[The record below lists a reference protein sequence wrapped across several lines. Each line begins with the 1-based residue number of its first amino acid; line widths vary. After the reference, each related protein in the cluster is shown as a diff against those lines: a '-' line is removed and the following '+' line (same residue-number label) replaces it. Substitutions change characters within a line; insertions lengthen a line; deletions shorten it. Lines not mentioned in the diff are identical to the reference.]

1 MKPNLPRRPALALLL
16 AALLSL
22 SLLAGCQAEKKSS
35 ALENPSV
42 PLHFSSYTQE
52 NEEGLPEAAT
62 VWNGVWDV
70 STGSLTL
77 SPDPVLTIQD
87 MQNPDSIFYYWD
99 GDRQYVVKDP
109 SFFLPQQSD
118 FTLRTADPLP
128 EGSHRI
134 YGPGYQADYTQDGQ
148 WTVTPE
154 GKDPVA
160 FPALSP
166 VSTPDASVA
175 PEELEL
181 LGHTLQNGQLELV
194 YFYQDPSFSFAETSK
209 DSKKN
214 LLIHVVLNLDSKKV
228 QQEEAVPI
236 PDIYGGNIIGN
247 IMDSDS
253 FPIVQNKLY
262 FNFRQTVAYYDLAT
276 HKFTT
281 LDNLPDQVDKLLAPA
296 ERITYEE
303 TAYSPAIIGSTQ
315 EIVFFNTEYQ
325 EPDNSASHDLVVAIY
340 GDQVL
345 GFLDHRTGENT
356 SSILCYDSSLKE
368 TARIDKDISPGFPAL
383 FSRPR

>member
-1 MKPNLPRRPALALLL
+1 MKSNLPRRPSLALLL

-87 MQNPDSIFYYWD
+87 MQNPDNIFYYWD

-128 EGSHRI
+128 EGAHRI

-148 WTVTPE
+148 WTVTLE
-154 GKDPVA
+154 GKDPLA

-166 VSTPDASVA
+166 VSAPDASVA

-194 YFYQDPSFSFAETSK
+194 YFYQDPSFSFSK
-209 DSKKN
+209 EIGDSDNDKN
-214 LLIHVVLNLDSKKV
+214 LLIHVILKLDTKEV
-228 QQEEAVPI
+228 QQEEAVQI
-236 PDIYGGNIIGN
+236 PGIYSGNIIGN
-247 IMDSDS
+247 IIDGSS

-262 FNFRQTVAYYDLAT
+262 FHFR
-276 HKFTT
+276 
-281 LDNLPDQVDKLLAPA
+281 
-296 ERITYEE
+296 
-303 TAYSPAIIGSTQ
+303 
-315 EIVFFNTEYQ
+315 
-325 EPDNSASHDLVVAIY
+325 
-340 GDQVL
+340 
-345 GFLDHRTGENT
+345 
-356 SSILCYDSSLKE
+356 
-368 TARIDKDISPGFPAL
+368 
-383 FSRPR
+383 